1 MEITLSDR
9 IESLKVGLLG
19 ACSFTLAYAL
29 LGGLLGQVFPDGS
42 IIDGPKRIQLATE
55 LLSGFL
61 FAVTYRYV
69 IRDDANSHLK
79 EGAVFAFGLVR
90 GFSPWEMGDNFE
102 LLSLFLAQNLVAFLL
117 TRWVVDFALSR
128 SWIKPKSS

>member
-1 MEITLSDR
+1 LEITLSDR

-19 ACSFTLAYAL
+19 ACSFTLAYTL
-29 LGGLLGQVFPDGS
+29 LGGLLGQVFPEGS
-42 IIDGPKRIQLATE
+42 IEGPKRIQLATE